1 MLENVINRM
10 SASSNPLVRLIA
22 DSTNS
27 RFVGFTIH
35 TSYSDMTVMT
45 NDFWREACNGLP
57 MNSYLLA
64 TAMDATQYASCPDI
78 DKRIVLLRIVG
89 RAEISTDRDTLRA
102 ILEHFQNNPDTR
114 DPTLAAME
122 PLSKG
127 MLQWSGIECKVLG
140 TFFMGPDQRL
150 RFGADMEDFFAA
162 RHMRVQRPTSDAL
175 NTIVNFVDP
184 IRHDKAIA
192 DAAAMGMRREPTPFR
207 IGKVRF
213 TSSSHFGAAEPDV
226 PVTIFPGDFLGRR
239 TAVFGMTRTGKS
251 NTTKTMVSAVGLS
264 AFETDL
270 AVGQLIFDINGEY
283 SNANQQDQG
292 SSIAEVFA
300 DNTVRYRALTTA
312 GFRDVR
318 ANFYESLELGL
329 SFIAANLRDTGGSMS
344 DDLQTLLA
352 HDLSEPD
359 PANHSEHTRWERQV
373 SMYRCI
379 LSKAGFAAPANYRI
393 TIPVGQDALAA
404 IYENDPNIAAAQA
417 TPATNKAGKAAAVIA
432 YFQLQS
438 RGSGKYDVA
447 PQQAVEFWTVVRGVE
462 KTLGGPDELHG
473 IRGTGNRKWL
483 NSVEYA
489 LLSVLVGRSS
499 KNDNPI
505 RSSNA
510 IRAAALQFH
519 SPGGSADIGRDIYQL
534 LSMGRIV
541 ILDLSVGPPSVRER
555 MAETI
560 AARIFRESSD
570 RFVQGQVPPRVVLY
584 VEEAHNLIGK
594 SAELDETWPRI
605 AKEGAKYGISLV
617 YATQEPS
624 SIHANILANTEN
636 LFVTHLNND
645 GEIRALSSYYDFV
658 DFAESLKR
666 CQDVGFA
673 RIKTLSSNFITPTQI
688 DFFDVNRFRQEYAR
702 LKQAGCS
709 WFSPLPPM

>member
-1 MLENVINRM
+1 
-10 SASSNPLVRLIA
+10 
-22 DSTNS
+22 
-27 RFVGFTIH
+27 
-35 TSYSDMTVMT
+35 
-45 NDFWREACNGLP
+45 
-57 MNSYLLA
+57 
-64 TAMDATQYASCPDI
+64 
-78 DKRIVLLRIVG
+78 
-89 RAEISTDRDTLRA
+89 
-102 ILEHFQNNPDTR
+102 
-114 DPTLAAME
+114 
-122 PLSKG
+122 
-127 MLQWSGIECKVLG
+127 
-140 TFFMGPDQRL
+140 
-150 RFGADMEDFFAA
+150 
-162 RHMRVQRPTSDAL
+162 
-175 NTIVNFVDP
+175 
-184 IRHDKAIA
+184 
-192 DAAAMGMRREPTPFR
+192 MGMRRAPTPFR

-213 TSSSHFGAAEPDV
+213 TSSSHLGAAETEV

-251 NTTKTMVSAVGLS
+251 NTTKTMVSAVSLS

-300 DNTVRYRALTTA
+300 DNTIRYRALSA
-312 GFRDVR
+312 PGFRDVR
-318 ANFYESLELGL
+318 VNFYESLELGL
-329 SFIAANLRDTGGSMS
+329 SFIAANLRDSGGSMS

-359 PANHSEHTRWERQV
+359 PNSHSEHTRWQRQV
-373 SMYRCI
+373 SIYRSI
-379 LSKAGFAAPANYRI
+379 LAKSGFAAPPNYRI
-393 TIPVGQDALAA
+393 IIPVSVEALVE
-404 IYENDPNIAAAQA
+404 IYNNDQNISTAH
-417 TPATNKAGKAAAVIA
+417 PATNNPGRAAAVA
-432 YFQLQS
+432 TYFQMRALGAG
-438 RGSGKYDVA
+438 RYEAD
-447 PQQAVEFWTVVRGVE
+447 PQQAVEFWTVVREVE
-462 KTLGGPDELHG
+462 KQLGGPDELRG
-473 IRGTGNRKWL
+473 IRGASNRKWL

-489 LLSVLVGRSS
+489 LLCVLIGRSS

-510 IRAAALQFH
+510 IRTAAVQFH
-519 SPGGSADIGRDIYQL
+519 SPAGSADIGRDIYQL
-534 LSMGRIV
+534 LTQGRIV
-541 ILDLSVGPPSVRER
+541 IVDLSVGPPSVRER

-570 RFVQGQVPPRVVLY
+570 QFINGRVPPGIVLY

-594 SAELDETWPRI
+594 SAELDATWPRI

-624 SIHANILANTEN
+624 SIHPNILANTEN

-645 GEIRALSSYYDFV
+645 GEIRALSSYYDFI

-702 LKQAGCS
+702 LQGVGCS
-709 WFSPLPPM
+709 WFRPL